1 MFGSYLDVGERQIAF
16 LIANVLNL
24 IESRN
29 GVANMQRIRHRLF
42 VQTREGEGGFGQM
55 IDLRSIE
62 LAVFRRVR
70 GFPSRLRAA
79 LILDLRLIN
88 RTAPFN

>member
-16 LIANVLNL
+16 LVANVLNL

-29 GVANMQRIRHRLF
+29 GVANMRRIRHRF
-42 VQTREGEGGFGQM
+42 FARTRECEGGFGQM

-62 LAVFRRVR
+62 LAGCGAFQVAF
-70 GFPSRLRAA
+70 
-79 LILDLRLIN
+79 
-88 RTAPFN
+88 APLSFLTSD